1 MAHEEAMTDGERC
14 VWCFL
19 FDNGF
24 ALRIPPHEFLGFQPS
39 QSVRETAEVR
49 TNPASG
55 DRPDTVTH
63 TPGLGTSASK
73 RADTLLPLWC
83 LLGPFQPSVFARE
96 TAVAVMP
103 NPLCAGSAG
112 CSENGATPASKRAD
126 TLLPLWCLPAL
137 VPP

>member
-1 MAHEEAMTDGERC
+1 MSLLREVERTRLDPYGIRPDGPWCRLYLREVRQAMTAPSWDGERC

-24 ALRIPPHEFLGFQPS
+24 ALRIPSHEFLGFQPS
-39 QSVRETAEVR
+39 LSVRETAEVR

-73 RADTLLPLWC
+73 RAD
-83 LLGPFQPSVFARE
+83 
-96 TAVAVMP
+96 
-103 NPLCAGSAG
+103 N
-112 CSENGATPASKRAD
+112 
-126 TLLPLWCLPAL
+126 LLPLWCLPAL